1 MGSASRAVP
10 AASIACPRRLRG
22 DVVVAIPVR
31 DHVPRIRARFRVV
44 RFDGLGL
51 HSTPVQRNRAETPM
65 RRLLPSVLPRRG
77 SVVFIAA
84 LGLFGAS
91 AAHASVDCAGLKP
104 PVPAVANALQSMP
117 IAEELA
123 APNAQIGAGVGF
135 AQLYAEGTTVELVLA
150 RVKHQ
155 ECRATAALTQPQ
167 PGAAGSYQPQSNDP
181 QAWRFNMTQNGRRMT
196 ADEFDAWMKARGVR
210 VVQGPPK
217 PAAEAPP
224 PPPPPAPEPPKKKR
238 R

>member
-1 MGSASRAVP
+1 
-10 AASIACPRRLRG
+10 
-22 DVVVAIPVR
+22 
-31 DHVPRIRARFRVV
+31 
-44 RFDGLGL
+44 
-51 HSTPVQRNRAETPM
+51 M
-65 RRLLPSVLPRRG
+65 RRVLPSVLPRRG
-77 SVVFIAA
+77 FNVLIVVVGLSGAA
-84 LGLFGAS
+84 
-91 AAHASVDCAGLKP
+91 AAQASVDCAGLRP
-104 PVPAVANALQSMP
+104 PVPAVANALQSTP

-123 APNAQIGAGVGF
+123 APNAQVGAGVGF

-217 PAAEAPP
+217 PAAETP